1 MKVKIK
7 FNYFF
12 FLFAII
18 IPLIVGTIG
27 MLIYWPAIHSHYWTV
42 FMTPTENIMIGYVI
56 VFAFVWFIVSYMAMP
71 WLVVI
76 KKDKI
81 VFHRLF
87 RRKLVVEIDKIR
99 RIEFM
104 TKRLPVEEH
113 RWYIGNIM
121 FYEKDGGRI
130 FVGDVPHSAYMVMR
144 EILNSKGVEVI
155 ETQRKITKEENEE
168 MINKRIIKW

>member
-1 MKVKIK
+1 MKVKV
-7 FNYFF
+7 NYFF
-12 FLFAII
+12 FILTIVAPLTGALLALPYGLFIASTPYYFSWPFGGFWQEFFVITI
-18 IPLIVGTIG
+18 VMMLLFTLLI
-27 MLIYWPAIHSHYWTV
+27 A
-42 FMTPTENIMIGYVI
+42 
-56 VFAFVWFIVSYMAMP
+56 YMAMP

-76 KKDKI
+76 KGDRFI
-81 VFHRLF
+81 FHRLF

-144 EILNSKGVEVI
+144 EILNNKGVEVI
-155 ETQRKITKEENEE
+155 ESQRKITKEENEE
-168 MINKRIIKW
+168 INKRIIKW